1 MLQLCR
7 LYESEGLDLSGLGV
21 TGSILISAQKQRSDI
36 DLVCYSRAQFNQ
48 LRKLTGKLI
57 RRGDCSEMNETD
69 WQDSYAR
76 RACDLSY
83 KEYLWHEK
91 RKLNKA
97 VINQRKF
104 DLNLVLEGFENTSLK
119 QYEKL
124 GAVVLRMQITDDA
137 LAFDYPAE
145 FFVNHQQINSIVS
158 YTATYTGQ
166 VQVGEWV
173 EVAGQLEQSTDG
185 VKRIVVG
192 SSREA
197 TGEYIKEVNA

>member
-57 RRGDCSEMNETD
+57 RRGDCSELNETD